1 MSQTWVTLADLAILF
16 KPFGFIAPKKYLA
29 LQSFDFKRSWFH
41 KRVVR
46 TKLDIYVFIT
56 ISGEVSPRVC
66 FLPNVNVSTLT
77 WFMRYIYYGNL
88 LPPNGELDIKI
99 NTYMIVAELG
109 YLV

>member
-1 MSQTWVTLADLAILF
+1 VTLADLAILF
-16 KPFGFIAPKKYLA
+16 KPFGFIAPNKYLA
-29 LQSFDFKRSWFH
+29 LQSFDCKRSWFH

>member
-1 MSQTWVTLADLAILF
+1 VTLADLAILF

-56 ISGEVSPRVC
+56 ISGEVSPPSVFSSQCQC
-66 FLPNVNVSTLT
+66 FDTYVV
-77 WFMRYIYYGNL
+77 YEIYL
-88 LPPNGELDIKI
+88 LWKFTSPKW
-99 NTYMIVAELG
+99 
-109 YLV
+109 